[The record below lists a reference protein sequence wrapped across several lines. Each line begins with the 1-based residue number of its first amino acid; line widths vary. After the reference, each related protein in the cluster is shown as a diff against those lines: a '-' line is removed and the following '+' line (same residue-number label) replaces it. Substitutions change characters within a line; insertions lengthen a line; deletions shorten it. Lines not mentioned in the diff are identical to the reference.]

1 MTQQLSS
8 TRDTCIDAYVHEVP
22 ITVIEQKVTGWVADY
37 NRLPFKLASEPER
50 EWRQLTGV
58 AS

>member
-8 TRDTCIDAYVHEVP
+8 RHSASDAWSQNV
-22 ITVIEQKVTGWVADY
+22 QKVTGWVADY
-37 NRLPFKLASEPER
+37 NRLLLKLVSEPDR